1 MKLKP
6 VREYPERAYPRA
18 SDRLV
23 KSLFL
28 AASMTATSLGG
39 CAPLPDELRH
49 DAAAVHDLD
58 ATVDKPVADAPAPD
72 KPKAQSVDSDK
83 VVDSDKAVDSDR
95 GGTAID
101 TGNTRK

>member
-6 VREYPERAYPRA
+6 VREYPERSYPRA

-39 CAPLPDELRH
+39 CGPLPDEFRN
-49 DAAAVHDLD
+49 DAAAIHDLD
-58 ATVDKPVADAPAPD
+58 ATVDKPVVDAPAPD
-72 KPKAQSVDSDK
+72 QAGDQAIDGDKHVDSDK
-83 VVDSDKAVDSDR
+83 GEA
-95 GGTAID
+95 AND
-101 TGNTRK
+101 TGNTKK

>member
-6 VREYPERAYPRA
+6 VREYPERSYPRA

-39 CAPLPDELRH
+39 CAPLPDELRN
-49 DAAAVHDLD
+49 DAAAMHDLD
-58 ATVDKPVADAPAPD
+58 ATVDQPIADAPAPD
-72 KPKAQSVDSDK
+72 KTGVQSADSDKSVDSDK
-83 VVDSDKAVDSDR
+83 GEALN
-95 GGTAID
+95 D
-101 TGNTRK
+101 TGNTKK